1 MNSEIQ
7 SFTSPQSSPFDAIR
21 RTRPDGSEY
30 WMARE
35 LMPLQGYGKWER
47 FANAI
52 DRARI
57 AAANTGV
64 DVASAFV
71 QVTQLPGAGKNP
83 SEQGGRPSIDYHLSR
98 FACYLVAMNGDP
110 RKPEVAR
117 AQAYFAVRAREA
129 ETQQAVSQPTS
140 TPVTVQIAVNALA
153 EIAHNEHVVPAAA
166 RILAFKRWRKP
177 RKGIET
183 GVQLAIDLNLLGLDA
198 SAVEVRA
205 LTAKRRAR

>member
-1 MNSEIQ
+1 MNEIQ
-7 SFTSPQSSPFDAIR
+7 SQAWGSASPFDTIR
-21 RTRPDGSEY
+21 RSRPDGSEY

-47 FANAI
+47 FASAI
-52 DRARI
+52 DRAKI

-64 DVASAFV
+64 DVSTAFV
-71 QVTQLPGAGKNP
+71 QVTQLPGAGNLGD
-83 SEQGGRPSIDYHLSR
+83 QRRYDYELSR

-129 ETQQAVSQPTS
+129 ETRQESVSAGS
-140 TPVTVQIAVNALA
+140 TVPVTVQIAVNALA
-153 EIAHNEHVVPAAA
+153 EVAHNEHVVPAAA

-183 GVQLAIDLNLLGLDA
+183 GVQLAIDLSLLGIDA
-198 SAVEVRA
+198 ARFDVRA
-205 LTAKRRAR
+205 LPARDAAR

>member
-1 MNSEIQ
+1 MNEIQ
-7 SFTSPQSSPFDAIR
+7 PQAWAGPNPFDAIR
-21 RTRPDGSEY
+21 RTRGDGSEY

-47 FANAI
+47 FASAI
-52 DRARI
+52 DRAKI

-64 DVASAFV
+64 DVSSAFV
-71 QVTQLPGAGKNP
+71 QVTQLPGAGNLGD
-83 SEQGGRPSIDYHLSR
+83 QRRYDYELSR

-129 ETQQAVSQPTS
+129 ETRQESVSAGS
-140 TPVTVQIAVNALA
+140 TVPVTVQIAVNALA

-177 RKGIET
+177 RKGIEA
-183 GVQLAIDLNLLGLDA
+183 GVQLAIDLSLLGVDA
-198 SAVEVRA
+198 AQFNVRA
-205 LTAKRRAR
+205 LPARDVPR